1 MKICRFNGGRLG
13 VVQDGLV
20 HDVSSVL
27 DRLPAQRYP
36 LPQKDLLIEALPRI
50 A

>member
-13 VVQDGLV
+13 VVEDGLV

-27 DRLPAQRYP
+27 DRLPAA
-36 LPQKDLLIEALPRI
+36 KPR
-50 A
+50 AA